1 MGGPSVVVTGASGF
15 VGRAV
20 LAALAA
26 RGIRPTA
33 VTRDRRRL
41 SDLEQDVAIIEGDI
55 GVPDPPFIAE
65 IARHDVLLH
74 LAWDGLP
81 NYKSLHHF
89 ETELPAQYRFLKAV
103 GGGRIALDRRHRNML

>member
-1 MGGPSVVVTGASGF
+1 MGGPSVIVTGASGF

-26 RGIRPTA
+26 RRIRPTA

-41 SDLEQDVAIIEGDI
+41 AGLEQDAAIIEGDV
-55 GVPDPPFIAE
+55 GTPDPTLIAE
-65 IARHDVLLH
+65 VARHDVLLH

-89 ETELPAQYRFLKAV
+89 ETEL
-103 GGGRIALDRRHRNML
+103 RRNIIS